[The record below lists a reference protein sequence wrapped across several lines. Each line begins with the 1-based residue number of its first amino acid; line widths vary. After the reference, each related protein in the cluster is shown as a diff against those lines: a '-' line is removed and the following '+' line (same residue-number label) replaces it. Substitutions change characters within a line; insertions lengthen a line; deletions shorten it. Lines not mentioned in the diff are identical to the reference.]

1 MVLRRRQF
9 RHSQKGISS
18 FFHTPK
24 FLPKITFLTFK
35 YIALRYQLIPYVK
48 TLFQMLH
55 TSGKVILRPLYFDF
69 STSDEFVRKG
79 TKTNDPVVVHQF
91 MFGSFSSLGV
101 LLKNTIHVRF
111 FFFFF
116 QDLGFLLRLQ
126 ANSVSRH
133 GMSIYPNQ
141 ILKHG
146 NIGKLQV
153 YTLPF

>member
-116 QDLGFLLRLQ
+116 
-126 ANSVSRH
+126 
-133 GMSIYPNQ
+133 
-141 ILKHG
+141 
-146 NIGKLQV
+146 
-153 YTLPF
+153 